1 MRLVIEKKVLKKIQG
16 FPEKLRNF
24 FAEFYK
30 WNSDWLKA
38 MVIKAF
44 PQQESQ
50 NKLFFSIYI
59 KSVYY
64 CKQQFSTLNH
74 TIPYPEK
81 NKFK

>member
-50 NKLFFSIYI
+50 NKLFFSICMFTSIFY
-59 KSVYY
+59 
-64 CKQQFSTLNH
+64 L
-74 TIPYPEK
+74 K
-81 NKFK
+81 NLFFLHKIWLPP